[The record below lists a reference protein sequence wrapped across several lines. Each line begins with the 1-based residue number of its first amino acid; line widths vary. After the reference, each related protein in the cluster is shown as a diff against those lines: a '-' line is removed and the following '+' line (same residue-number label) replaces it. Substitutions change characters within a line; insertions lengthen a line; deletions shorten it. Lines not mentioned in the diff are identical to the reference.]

1 MLDAARSAV
10 HEFSADS
17 GAGRINLDTTVV
29 SRMNTEKPQRKMGGW
44 RIGSRGGSSNSTPP
58 KGAKQS

>member
-17 GAGRINLDTTVV
+17 GTGRINSDTKVA
-29 SRMNTEKPQRKMGGW
+29 SRMNTEKPQRKIGGS
-44 RIGSRGGSSNSTPP
+44 RIGSRDGNSSPTPP

>member
-1 MLDAARSAV
+1 MLDAARSAI

-17 GAGRINLDTTVV
+17 GTGRINLDTKVV
-29 SRMNTEKPQRKMGGW
+29 SRMNTEKPQRKIGGW
-44 RIGSRGGSSNSTPP
+44 RIGSRGGNTSSTPP

>member
-17 GAGRINLDTTVV
+17 GAGRINLDTAAV
-29 SRMNTEKPQRKMGGW
+29 SRMNTEKPQRKIGGW
-44 RIGSRGGSSNSTPP
+44 RVGSRVGNSSSTPP